1 MSAENNQST
10 QDNVAM
16 DTDITKKTNPAS
28 NKDGPY
34 APGFYN
40 STNIVQLN
48 KNYQD
53 FLDFIRENK
62 IDILSRNCPRAHKD
76 ILRKYEIEMEKR
88 EKEFDEYKKIIDSTP
103 SAKFLA
109 PEVKDAFGQFG
120 TEASDKLN
128 TFVSCTREAFQ
139 SKEDENLKLAMEI
152 QQLKQEV
159 NRKRPSSNERL
170 GYDDE
175 QQAKRLRIENEDGS
189 SSIGTLQKNVRYNPL
204 EATQVKRQ
212 EAANS
217 FLNQFVSTVGYYQ
230 EFKNQTP
237 ESVKYLQK
245 IIDTE
250 TSYKKPA
257 GVVSDDSYLKSL

>member
-53 FLDFIRENK
+53 FLDFIHENK
-62 IDILSRNCPRAHKD
+62 IDIISRSCPRVHKD
-76 ILRKYEIEMEKR
+76 ILRKYELEMERR
-88 EKEFDEYKKIIDSTP
+88 EKEFDEYKKILEGTP

-120 TEASDKLN
+120 TEASEKFN
-128 TFVSCTREAFQ
+128 TFVSCTREAYKG
-139 SKEDENLKLAMEI
+139 KEEENLKLAMEI

-159 NRKRPSSNERL
+159 SRKRPSSNERL
-170 GYDDE
+170 GYGDE
-175 QQAKRLRIENEDGS
+175 QPAKRIRIENEDGS
-189 SSIGTLQKNVRYNPL
+189 SSTETPQKTVRYSPL
-204 EATQVKRQ
+204 EEQQVRRK

-217 FLNQFVSTVGYYQ
+217 FLSQFVSNVGYFQ

-237 ESVKYLQK
+237 DNIKYIQR

-250 TSYKKPA
+250 TSFKKPA
-257 GVVSDDSYLKSL
+257 GVTSDDNLLKSF